1 MKETSMIVGIFRLIL
16 LFALLCNTYYL
27 IILNEKITN
36 FGQIMNLNVH
46 DVNIV
51 DFIKKIV
58 DDMDEHI
65 ENQRNKVRESL
76 VKKGIDER
84 NSVLIKSNG
93 EFTKKVEGH

>member
-16 LFALLCNTYYL
+16 LFALLSNTYYL
-27 IILNEKITN
+27 VVLNEKITN
-36 FGQIMNLNVH
+36 FGQIMNVNVH
-46 DVNIV
+46 DVSIV
-51 DFIKKIV
+51 DLIKKIV

>member
-1 MKETSMIVGIFRLIL
+1 MKETFMLVGIFRLIL

>member
-27 IILNEKITN
+27 IVLNEKITN
-36 FGQIMNLNVH
+36 FGQIMNVNVH
-46 DVNIV
+46 DVSIV
-51 DFIKKIV
+51 DLIKKIV

-93 EFTKKVEGH
+93 EFTKKLEEH

>member
-65 ENQRNKVRESL
+65 EDQRNKVRESL

>member
-1 MKETSMIVGIFRLIL
+1 MKETSMIVGIFRLVL

-65 ENQRNKVRESL
+65 EDQRNKVRESL

-93 EFTKKVEGH
+93 EFTKKLEEH

>member
-1 MKETSMIVGIFRLIL
+1 MKETSMIIGIFRLIL

-27 IILNEKITN
+27 IVLNEKITN
-36 FGQIMNLNVH
+36 FGQIMNVKAH
-46 DVNIV
+46 DASVIDV
-51 DFIKKIV
+51 IKKIV
-58 DDMDEHI
+58 TDMDKHI

-93 EFTKKVEGH
+93 EFVKKLEEH

>member
-27 IILNEKITN
+27 VILNEKITN
-36 FGQIMNLNVH
+36 LGQLLNVNVH
-46 DVNIV
+46 DGSIM
-51 DFIKKIV
+51 DFIKKIAN
-58 DDMDEHI
+58 DMDEHI

-84 NSVLIKSNG
+84 NSVLTKSNG
-93 EFTKKVEGH
+93 EFIKESQ